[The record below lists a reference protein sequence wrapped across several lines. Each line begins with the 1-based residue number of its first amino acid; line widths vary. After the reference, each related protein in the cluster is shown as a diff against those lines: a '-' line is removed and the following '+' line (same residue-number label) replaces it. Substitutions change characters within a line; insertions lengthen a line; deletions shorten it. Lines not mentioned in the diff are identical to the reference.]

1 MPENAQITSYP
12 KRWSSAAIDA
22 WMERLSRPQKKFC
35 NTVEEQKGREIYE
48 SQPCIELD
56 LKEED
61 VLARFQS
68 PMERVYVIIE
78 ASREPWRCHSSLKN
92 TFLTTSYQIATLHC
106 VEELI
111 CDYLQTEGE
120 IGEAVD
126 SPDTIARVRKKKILA
141 ADQPRLEFRMNENVL
156 EVTILSLAPRKTP
169 VPGESEHTF
178 HQREKGM
185 WLRFLFHAKRAGFV
199 ATNKQ
204 RTYALHDRERIAHFY
219 RQELPRWET
228 WSDVILADDLKLVA
242 QDVRTVKL
250 IPEAEALDSE
260 HVSINWTVP
269 GLRLQENER
278 RLLMVEQEEPIFL
291 SRRGWVRPSKE
302 SLRQMAEWK
311 QAVPFF
317 PSGILPHYML
327 FSSYGMVAKDVE
339 TKGPLKEWLAEAQ
352 SAKVVALPIFPKFLR
367 PYQIEGIRWICH
379 LASYHLHGLLAD
391 DMGLGKTL
399 QVLMVIDFLRS
410 KEPSLV
416 VCPASVVDIWYDE
429 AKKFF
434 PHMSV
439 AIIGKGHG
447 VANAS
452 LYIVSYAQLR
462 IHKAELMHTN
472 WNFAVLDEAQWIKN
486 AHTKIFQICLG
497 LRAKTRLALT
507 GTPIENCLQ
516 DLWNLFRFL
525 MPGFLGTWK
534 MFQERTRD
542 ASALLDLQEG
552 LRPFVLRRTKEEVLR
567 ELPIKSEVELHC
579 PMLPTQQ
586 HLYFQTL
593 KCAQEQ
599 YRVEWSSSLESHRF
613 SILAQLTRLRQLACD
628 PSLVTGDGDCSWKLS
643 GKILQLESK
652 LSEVLWAGKKVV
664 IFSQFVRFLEH
675 IELLL
680 QERFP
685 SITSFKITGT
695 TVKRGQIIQ
704 EFQELSG
711 PGVILISL
719 RAGGVGIS
727 LTTADYVFLM
737 DPWWN
742 PSVERQAIDRVH
754 RWGRK
759 HSTIVYRFISSGTLE
774 ESIQKLK
781 MKKDQLFRN
790 VLDPLMGPRGA
801 ADFFLKNLKA
811 LLRSPDAMDRK
822 VKSKKRTRK

>member
-1 MPENAQITSYP
+1 MLEDTQITHNQR
-12 KRWSSAAIDA
+12 RWSCAAIDA

-35 NTVEEQKGREIYE
+35 NTVEEQKGRSIYE
-48 SQPCIELD
+48 CQPCIELD
-56 LKEED
+56 LKEDD

-68 PMERVYVIIE
+68 LTERVYVIRE

-92 TFLTTSYQIATLHC
+92 TFLTASYHVATLHC

-111 CDYLQTEGE
+111 CDYLRMEGE
-120 IGEAVD
+120 TGEAVD
-126 SPDTIARVRKKKILA
+126 SIDAIARERKKKILA
-141 ADQPRLEFRMNENVL
+141 ADRPCLEFQMNENVL
-156 EVTILSLAPRKTP
+156 EVTVLSLAPRKIP

-204 RTYALHDRERIAHFY
+204 RTYALRDRERIAHFY
-219 RQELPRWET
+219 RQELPRWEA

-250 IPEAEALDSE
+250 IPEAEALDGE
-260 HVSINWTVP
+260 HISINWTVP
-269 GLRLQENER
+269 ELRLQENER
-278 RLLMVEQEEPIFL
+278 RLLMVEQQEPIFL
-291 SRRGWVRPSKE
+291 ARRGWVRPSKE
-302 SLRQMAEWK
+302 SLQRIAEWK
-311 QAVPFF
+311 QAIPLF

-339 TKGPLKEWLAEAQ
+339 AKGPLREWLAEAQ
-352 SAKVVALPIFPKFLR
+352 SAKVVALPTFPDFLR

-399 QVLMVIDFLRS
+399 QVLMVIDGLHSR
-410 KEPSLV
+410 EPSLV

-439 AIIGKGHG
+439 TIIGKGHNI
-447 VANAS
+447 ANAS
-452 LYIVSYAQLR
+452 LCVVSYAQLR
-462 IHKAELMHTN
+462 IHKAELMHTD
-472 WNFAVLDEAQWIKN
+472 WNFVVLDEAQWIKN

-507 GTPIENCLQ
+507 GTPIENRLQ

-534 MFQERTRD
+534 MFQERMRD
-542 ASALLDLQEG
+542 ASALSDLQEE

-567 ELPIKSEVELHC
+567 ELPIKSEVELRC
-579 PMLPTQQ
+579 PMLPAQQ

-593 KCAQEQ
+593 KCVREQ
-599 YRVEWSSSLESHRF
+599 YRDEWSSSLESHRF

-628 PSLVTGDGDCSWKLS
+628 PSLVTGDGDGSWNLS
-643 GKILQLESK
+643 GKMLCLESK
-652 LSEVLWAGKKVV
+652 LSEVFWAGKKVV
-664 IFSQFVRFLEH
+664 IFSQFVRFLER

-685 SITSFKITGT
+685 SITSFKITGAT
-695 TVKRGQIIQ
+695 MRRGEIIQ

-711 PGVILISL
+711 PGVILVSL

-742 PSVERQAIDRVH
+742 PSVEQQAIDRVH

-759 HSTIVYRFISSGTLE
+759 CSTIVYRFISNGTLE
-774 ESIQKLK
+774 ENIQKLK
-781 MKKDQLFRN
+781 AKKEKLFRN
-790 VLDPLMGPRGA
+790 VLDPLMGPKGA
-801 ADFFLKNLKA
+801 ADFFLKNLEA
-811 LLRSPDAMDRK
+811 LLQSPDAVDRK
-822 VKSKKRTRK
+822 VRSQKRARK